1 MEKLSLILYWS
12 ARLIAAVIMLQ
23 TLYFK
28 FSASAESVY
37 IFSTV
42 GMEPW
47 GRIGIGILELI
58 AAVLLLINQTAWLG
72 GCLALGLMSGAILM
86 HLTKLGI
93 IVEEDGGYLFLLAV
107 IVALCSVLVVVKN
120 KNKILALAKAPMQ
133 LRNIKF

>member
-1 MEKLSLILYWS
+1 MEKLSFVLYWS
-12 ARLIAAVIMLQ
+12 ARLIAAIIMLQ

-28 FSASAESVY
+28 FSGSAESVY
-37 IFSTV
+37 IFTTA

-58 AAVLLLINQTAWLG
+58 AVILLLINSTAWLG

-93 IVEEDGGYLFLLAV
+93 AVQGDGGYLFFL
-107 IVALCSVLVVVKN
+107 
-120 KNKILALAKAPMQ
+120 P
-133 LRNIKF
+133 

>member
-1 MEKLSLILYWS
+1 MEKASLILYWS

-58 AAVLLLINQTAWLG
+58 AAVLLLINQTAWMG
-72 GCLALGLMSGAILM
+72 GCLALGLMAGAILM

-93 IVEEDGGYLFLLAV
+93 VVEDDGGYLFLLAV
-107 IVALCSVLVVVKN
+107 IVALCSVLVLMKN
-120 KNKILALAKAPMQ
+120 KNKIIALAKAPLQ
-133 LRNIKF
+133 LWNIKF